1 MENDHILQVMF
12 KILHKIYWSFNQIV
26 SIISSNNNEGFSF
39 FHVDFTELCSCFEND
54 NDKLICLFAW
64 VVKTDTSNARFI
76 NAKI

>member
-1 MENDHILQVMF
+1 MVTI
-12 KILHKIYWSFNQIV
+12 IV
-26 SIISSNNNEGFSF
+26 ISIISSNNNEGFSF

-54 NDKLICLFAW
+54 TDKLICLFAW